1 MRRLGRLVVAVA
13 LLGGALIAVSG
24 ASLAAG
30 APAASAASASAAG
43 GTGCTGY
50 NVGGNAWAVQCNN
63 GAGYSTGSGGGSS
76 PDDCTWITLAE
87 AESQFLVSAAVVA
100 EYKAPPGYVYLVQDC
115 PDQWFGVQILLFANG
130 GTLTTLDLAEQAY
143 ARLSPPKLAVGTA
156 PPAGQDGLVGL
167 PEWFWIDAAD
177 YLTLSR
183 TVSLA
188 GLSATVTAKPG
199 PLVINPG
206 DYQASFTCPGPGTQ
220 YNPAES
226 AASQQSDCTFLYT
239 QPSVGQPGNEFTVT
253 VSVTWT
259 ATWTGT
265 GGTGGTLAPITR
277 TTTIELPIAQAE
289 TVFSGE

>member
-1 MRRLGRLVVAVA
+1 MHRLGRLVAAVAVLA
-13 LLGGALIAVSG
+13 GALVAVSG
-24 ASLAAG
+24 AALATG
-30 APAASAASASAAG
+30 AASASAAG

-63 GAGYSTGSGGGSS
+63 GAGDGTSSGGGSS
-76 PDDCTWITLAE
+76 PNDCTWITLAE
-87 AESQFLVSAAVVA
+87 AETQFLVSAAVVA
-100 EYKAPPGYVYLVQDC
+100 EYKAPPGYIYLVQDC

-130 GTLTTLDLAEQAY
+130 GKLTTLDLAEQAY
-143 ARLSPPKLAVGTA
+143 ARLSPPTLAVGTA
-156 PPAGQDGLVGL
+156 PPSGQDGLVGL

-206 DYQASFTCPGPGTQ
+206 DGQASFTCPGPGTQ

-277 TTTIELPIAQAE
+277 TTEVELPIAQAE
-289 TVFSGE
+289 TVISGG

>member
-1 MRRLGRLVVAVA
+1 MHRLAGLVAAVA
-13 LLGGALIAVSG
+13 LLAGALVAVSG
-24 ASLAAG
+24 AALAVG
-30 APAASAASASAAG
+30 AASASAASASAAG

-63 GAGYSTGSGGGSS
+63 GAGYSTGGGGTS
-76 PDDCTWITLAE
+76 PDACSWITLAE

-100 EYKAPPGYVYLVQDC
+100 EYKAPPGYIYLVQNC
-115 PDQWFGVQILLFANG
+115 PDQWFGVQILLFADG
-130 GTLTTLDLAEQAY
+130 GKLTTLDLAEQAY
-143 ARLSPPKLAVGTA
+143 AKLSPPALAVGTA
-156 PPAGQDGLVGL
+156 PPSGQDGLVGL

-199 PLVINPG
+199 QLVINPG
-206 DYQASFTCPGPGTQ
+206 DGQASFTCPGPGTQ

-239 QPSVGQPGNEFTVT
+239 QPSVGLPGNEFTVT

-277 TTTIELPIAQAE
+277 TTTIQVPIAQAE
-289 TVFSGE
+289 TVFSGG